1 MDQLPLLANAHNN
14 DSLNVF
20 NSPPQLPPYGFADQL
35 QVGQDDDVGT
45 TTPPTTQKSKRR
57 KLSEYNDG
65 LMNDDAEGELD
76 DGMQR
81 NGSGRKSRPAGTKRA
96 CNQCRQQ
103 KV

>member
-1 MDQLPLLANAHNN
+1 MDQVPLLVNSHP

-20 NSPPQLPPYGFADQL
+20 QSPPPQLPPYGFPDQL
-35 QVGQDDDVGT
+35 QVAHDDDVGT
-45 TTPPTTQKSKRR
+45 TTPPSNPKSKRR

-65 LMNDDAEGELD
+65 MKGDDEDGDLD
-76 DGMQR
+76 DGLQR
-81 NGSGRKSRPAGTKRA
+81 NGSTRKSRPAGTKRA